1 MSATRWL
8 RISSIVS
15 LLFTIG
21 HTLGGSQDWSPIGQ
35 SEVLSSMRTYRFDIQ
50 GVNRSYIDF
59 YRGFGFDLSVLLLLQ
74 AVVLW
79 QLATIA
85 KTEPLKVRSIVAS
98 FVLASLLVGIITWS
112 FLFPTPVIFS
122 AVVTACL
129 VLAYFAAG
137 GRHSES

>member
-35 SEVLSSMRTYRFDIQ
+35 SEVLASMRTYRFDIQ

-122 AVVTACL
+122 A
-129 VLAYFAAG
+129 
-137 GRHSES
+137 